1 MVEVAYSE
9 SQNDVLDKVQNFWLK
24 NHSRVHDVIVVKI
37 DYVTPGETPT
47 PATRMQVSY
56 IPKLQVIYYCLYI
69 SKEFNLLQAWHF
81 CVSDRTRNG
90 PIVARTNVMIA
101 NNNAYLYY

>member
-1 MVEVAYSE
+1 VVEVAYSE
-9 SQNDVLDKVQNFWLK
+9 SQTDVLSKVQDFWLK

-37 DYVTPGETPT
+37 DYVTPGETP
-47 PATRMQVSY
+47 TRMQVSY

-81 CVSDRTRNG
+81 CVSDRTRRNAD
-90 PIVARTNVMIA
+90 IVARTYVMIT